1 MARRLSH
8 SIGTAAA
15 WLGLSAGGAAS
26 AAETIVFQ
34 FGEFSR
40 DVSVPSLV
48 AFTETGTVK
57 EDLRSYLKLLDPPA
71 RQSLRTA
78 LQQRVPVNAVM
89 ASNFLSTALGERVLE
104 QVVKVI
110 DQPPPSPARRSPR
123 PSSSARAVRVIC
135 A

>member
-1 MARRLSH
+1 MAQRLSRWLG
-8 SIGTAAA
+8 SLAAC
-15 WLGLSAGGAAS
+15 LGLSTGSAAS